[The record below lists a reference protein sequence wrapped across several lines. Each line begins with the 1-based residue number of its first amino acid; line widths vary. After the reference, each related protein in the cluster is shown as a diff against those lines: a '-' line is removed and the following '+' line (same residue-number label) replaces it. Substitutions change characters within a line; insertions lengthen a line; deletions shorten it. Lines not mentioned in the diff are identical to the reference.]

1 MIVTMSEEEILKR
14 LKEYIKPEN
23 MMFKLTA
30 LNCSILLLV
39 TFILTATGNVI
50 YQNSIAD
57 RSLANTVEIQNQ
69 VLRSLDLIF
78 RSVSDNMEI
87 LGNNP
92 AVQSYLTVDE
102 ERNPA
107 QRVEKEG
114 EVRDIFLEYSRTY
127 QDYLNIVAVSE
138 KGRYLSNDSYRLQKT
153 PLSREQWYQDAIRA
167 DGALVLNTNVV
178 GRNLKSWKN
187 YSMENF
193 ISVSQMVKDRET
205 GEPAGVLLV
214 DLDIRTIR
222 ELIEEI
228 DQRDLDLTKVADAI
242 GCNPS
247 YLSRVMK
254 QELGI
259 SFKDF
264 LTMLRIGEAI
274 HLMRNQD
281 LSLNQIAEKV
291 GYSNQHYFS
300 AAFKNCQ
307 GVSPSEYRR
316 NLT

>member
-1 MIVTMSEEEILKR
+1 MSEEEILKR

-102 ERNPA
+102 ERDPA

-153 PLSREQWYQDAIRA
+153 PLSREQWY
-167 DGALVLNTNVV
+167 
-178 GRNLKSWKN
+178 
-187 YSMENF
+187 
-193 ISVSQMVKDRET
+193 
-205 GEPAGVLLV
+205 
-214 DLDIRTIR
+214 
-222 ELIEEI
+222 
-228 DQRDLDLTKVADAI
+228 
-242 GCNPS
+242 
-247 YLSRVMK
+247 
-254 QELGI
+254 
-259 SFKDF
+259 
-264 LTMLRIGEAI
+264 
-274 HLMRNQD
+274 
-281 LSLNQIAEKV
+281 
-291 GYSNQHYFS
+291 
-300 AAFKNCQ
+300 
-307 GVSPSEYRR
+307 
-316 NLT
+316 